1 MMSFEQ
7 RELLHKHVI
16 YDMAV
21 KSLQH
26 DYAKIENLK
35 MGKVYLPTLDKLLND
50 ISHEYYDTKRLLAKD
65 KIKMVRWDKVNEN
78 FSNLTVTTAGEDQV
92 LTYANMAIK
101 TQVEKLLL
109 SIRDN
114 G

>member
-1 MMSFEQ
+1 MNFEQ
-7 RELLHKHVI
+7 RELLHKFVI

-21 KSLQH
+21 QALQR
-26 DYAKIENLK
+26 DYKVVENLK
-35 MGKVYLPTLDKLLND
+35 MSKVYLPILDKLLKD
-50 ISHEYYDTKRLLAKD
+50 VSYDYYDTKRLLAKD
-65 KIKMVRWDKVNEN
+65 KIKIVRWDKVNEN
-78 FSNLTVTTAGEDQV
+78 FSDLTVTTAGEDQV
-92 LTYANMAIK
+92 LTYANTALK

>member
-1 MMSFEQ
+1 MMTFEQ

-26 DYAKIENLK
+26 DYRAIESLK
-35 MGKVYLPTLDKLLND
+35 MGKVYLPFLDKLLKD

-65 KIKMVRWDKVNEN
+65 KIKIVRWEKVDKN
-78 FSNLTVTTAGEDQV
+78 FSDLTVTTAGEDQV
-92 LTYANMAIK
+92 LTYANMALK
-101 TQVEKLLL
+101 TQVEELLL
-109 SIRDN
+109 SIRD
-114 G
+114 GE